1 MKQTLRNFLPF
12 VFTSLLLVTILPAV
26 AASESEG
33 NKHPVWGTVKDTNGV
48 PLVGVS
54 VVVVGTHSGV
64 NTDIKG
70 TFRIIVADG
79 ATLRFSY
86 IGYEPQELKIKP
98 DRVGYD
104 ITLKEQ
110 STDIG
115 QVVVTG
121 FAKTEIRKS
130 TGSVAVIEGKDLKT
144 SPLEGVDKL
153 LQGKLA
159 GVSVQSVSGRP
170 GEAVKI
176 RIRGASTI
184 TGNAEPLWVIDGVP
198 MQKEVPTP
206 PVSNTQ
212 IRSGDFSNIFA
223 TGIGGINPNDIESIS
238 VLKDAAAAAI
248 YGSQAAGG
256 VIVVT
261 TKRGKSGPTHVN
273 YSGTVSIQTRPVRSA
288 NLMNSREKLAWE
300 QELWDEFAAAG
311 YANNLQDGKSYYP
324 VVGIVGMIRS
334 GYGKYKGLSV
344 AEQDARIAE
353 LGSHT
358 TDWFEELFR
367 TTVSTSHYLSISGG
381 NPKMAYYLSMG
392 YGNDQGIVLKN
403 SYDRYNF
410 NGKIDVTP
418 NRVVSFGIST
428 DFSYQTSKA
437 PSSNVDMFKYA
448 YFANPYERPYNDDGS
463 YRADETYFSL
473 SEINGSYTVALPE
486 NGFNLMRE
494 INETSAK
501 STSGNFTLTG
511 NTTVNITKDLKFV
524 GLASFSYISDH
535 GENINGKNTY
545 AAWMD
550 RPFENNTTTS
560 KRIYGSIYQT
570 STYNTNYMLRGHFAY
585 GHTFNEIHRLN
596 VLAGAQI
603 SRNYAKTIFTKRYGY
618 DPVTG
623 NHSTPLY
630 PASGNNS
637 VIDYDKLVSFGKTL
651 DNSTG
656 QAITENAMASF
667 YGTIDYILLNR
678 YVFNASVR
686 SDGSNN
692 FGSKE
697 QFNATWSA
705 GFSWNIDE
713 ESWMKGK
720 ISDVISSMTLR
731 LATGYTGGVNKSVYP
746 VIIMKYDNTFRIS
759 DTDSY
764 RMGTISN
771 APNPHLSWEK
781 TWDIKAGLDIGFFK
795 DRLRLQ
801 VEAYNRK
808 GYDLVTSSRVNSA
821 VGFISQGYNTSE
833 QVNRGVEFTLGATIL
848 RYKDFAWNFTA
859 NAAYNMNKLT
869 KYVSP
874 NSGIY
879 GQYYVGYPQG
889 MIITGKSTGIDP
901 STGFYN
907 YELRPD
913 AKINEVADYRNMQNY
928 LFYVGTSTAPW
939 TGGFNTSVRY
949 KGLTLSMNGV
959 FSLNGKVL
967 NDIVSPASYS
977 SVSDRNM
984 TGVDKEP
991 IPNSKY
997 DLYVNHLN
1005 VVRDVTYRWTPD
1017 NPVTDGYPR
1026 LIDIYGGRLYDQN
1039 GNLIAQSLPSE
1050 SRVTNCL
1057 LLENVSYLKI
1067 SSLTLLY
1074 DLPGAWVKKLHMQNC
1089 SVSFTMN
1096 NLATFTNYSGL
1107 DPETPGAV
1115 YPQCR
1120 SYSIG
1125 LSIGF

>member
-1 MKQTLRNFLPF
+1 MRMKQTLRNFLPF

-176 RIRGASTI
+176 RIRGTSTI

-288 NLMNSREKLAWE
+288 NLMNSREKLVWE

-311 YANNLQDGKSYYP
+311 YANNLQDGNSYYP

-428 DFSYQTSKA
+428 DFSYLTSKA

-448 YFANPYERPYNDDGS
+448 
-463 YRADETYFSL
+463 
-473 SEINGSYTVALPE
+473 
-486 NGFNLMRE
+486 
-494 INETSAK
+494 
-501 STSGNFTLTG
+501 
-511 NTTVNITKDLKFV
+511 
-524 GLASFSYISDH
+524 
-535 GENINGKNTY
+535 
-545 AAWMD
+545 
-550 RPFENNTTTS
+550 
-560 KRIYGSIYQT
+560 
-570 STYNTNYMLRGHFAY
+570 
-585 GHTFNEIHRLN
+585 
-596 VLAGAQI
+596 
-603 SRNYAKTIFTKRYGY
+603 
-618 DPVTG
+618 
-623 NHSTPLY
+623 
-630 PASGNNS
+630 
-637 VIDYDKLVSFGKTL
+637 
-651 DNSTG
+651 
-656 QAITENAMASF
+656 
-667 YGTIDYILLNR
+667 
-678 YVFNASVR
+678 
-686 SDGSNN
+686 
-692 FGSKE
+692 
-697 QFNATWSA
+697 
-705 GFSWNIDE
+705 
-713 ESWMKGK
+713 
-720 ISDVISSMTLR
+720 
-731 LATGYTGGVNKSVYP
+731 
-746 VIIMKYDNTFRIS
+746 
-759 DTDSY
+759 
-764 RMGTISN
+764 
-771 APNPHLSWEK
+771 
-781 TWDIKAGLDIGFFK
+781 
-795 DRLRLQ
+795 
-801 VEAYNRK
+801 
-808 GYDLVTSSRVNSA
+808 
-821 VGFISQGYNTSE
+821 
-833 QVNRGVEFTLGATIL
+833 
-848 RYKDFAWNFTA
+848 
-859 NAAYNMNKLT
+859 
-869 KYVSP
+869 
-874 NSGIY
+874 
-879 GQYYVGYPQG
+879 
-889 MIITGKSTGIDP
+889 
-901 STGFYN
+901 
-907 YELRPD
+907 
-913 AKINEVADYRNMQNY
+913 
-928 LFYVGTSTAPW
+928 
-939 TGGFNTSVRY
+939 
-949 KGLTLSMNGV
+949 
-959 FSLNGKVL
+959 
-967 NDIVSPASYS
+967 
-977 SVSDRNM
+977 
-984 TGVDKEP
+984 
-991 IPNSKY
+991 
-997 DLYVNHLN
+997 
-1005 VVRDVTYRWTPD
+1005 
-1017 NPVTDGYPR
+1017 
-1026 LIDIYGGRLYDQN
+1026 
-1039 GNLIAQSLPSE
+1039 
-1050 SRVTNCL
+1050 
-1057 LLENVSYLKI
+1057 
-1067 SSLTLLY
+1067 
-1074 DLPGAWVKKLHMQNC
+1074 
-1089 SVSFTMN
+1089 
-1096 NLATFTNYSGL
+1096 
-1107 DPETPGAV
+1107 
-1115 YPQCR
+1115 
-1120 SYSIG
+1120 
-1125 LSIGF
+1125 

>member
-1 MKQTLRNFLPF
+1 M
-12 VFTSLLLVTILPAV
+12 
-26 AASESEG
+26 
-33 NKHPVWGTVKDTNGV
+33 
-48 PLVGVS
+48 
-54 VVVVGTHSGV
+54 
-64 NTDIKG
+64 
-70 TFRIIVADG
+70 
-79 ATLRFSY
+79 
-86 IGYEPQELKIKP
+86 
-98 DRVGYD
+98 
-104 ITLKEQ
+104 
-110 STDIG
+110 
-115 QVVVTG
+115 
-121 FAKTEIRKS
+121 
-130 TGSVAVIEGKDLKT
+130 IEGKDLKT

-176 RIRGASTI
+176 RIRGTSTI

-535 GENINGKNTY
+535 GENINGKNT
-545 AAWMD
+545 
-550 RPFENNTTTS
+550 
-560 KRIYGSIYQT
+560 
-570 STYNTNYMLRGHFAY
+570 
-585 GHTFNEIHRLN
+585 
-596 VLAGAQI
+596 
-603 SRNYAKTIFTKRYGY
+603 
-618 DPVTG
+618 
-623 NHSTPLY
+623 
-630 PASGNNS
+630 
-637 VIDYDKLVSFGKTL
+637 
-651 DNSTG
+651 
-656 QAITENAMASF
+656 
-667 YGTIDYILLNR
+667 
-678 YVFNASVR
+678 
-686 SDGSNN
+686 
-692 FGSKE
+692 
-697 QFNATWSA
+697 
-705 GFSWNIDE
+705 
-713 ESWMKGK
+713 
-720 ISDVISSMTLR
+720 
-731 LATGYTGGVNKSVYP
+731 
-746 VIIMKYDNTFRIS
+746 
-759 DTDSY
+759 
-764 RMGTISN
+764 
-771 APNPHLSWEK
+771 
-781 TWDIKAGLDIGFFK
+781 
-795 DRLRLQ
+795 
-801 VEAYNRK
+801 
-808 GYDLVTSSRVNSA
+808 
-821 VGFISQGYNTSE
+821 
-833 QVNRGVEFTLGATIL
+833 
-848 RYKDFAWNFTA
+848 
-859 NAAYNMNKLT
+859 
-869 KYVSP
+869 
-874 NSGIY
+874 
-879 GQYYVGYPQG
+879 
-889 MIITGKSTGIDP
+889 
-901 STGFYN
+901 
-907 YELRPD
+907 
-913 AKINEVADYRNMQNY
+913 
-928 LFYVGTSTAPW
+928 
-939 TGGFNTSVRY
+939 
-949 KGLTLSMNGV
+949 
-959 FSLNGKVL
+959 
-967 NDIVSPASYS
+967 
-977 SVSDRNM
+977 
-984 TGVDKEP
+984 
-991 IPNSKY
+991 
-997 DLYVNHLN
+997 
-1005 VVRDVTYRWTPD
+1005 
-1017 NPVTDGYPR
+1017 
-1026 LIDIYGGRLYDQN
+1026 
-1039 GNLIAQSLPSE
+1039 
-1050 SRVTNCL
+1050 
-1057 LLENVSYLKI
+1057 
-1067 SSLTLLY
+1067 
-1074 DLPGAWVKKLHMQNC
+1074 
-1089 SVSFTMN
+1089 
-1096 NLATFTNYSGL
+1096 
-1107 DPETPGAV
+1107 
-1115 YPQCR
+1115 
-1120 SYSIG
+1120 
-1125 LSIGF
+1125 